1 MSLVGTEGTGPE
13 RNTSWGGSSNT
24 SWGGSSNTSWGGS
37 SNTSWGGGRGR
48 AVIAALA
55 LALPVL
61 AALPF
66 AAHSTNSHAQ
76 HTAALQVSAGAPG
89 RLGGGPSPFSSATG
103 RINVRELSGG
113 KFVGN
118 GKGQTIAVLDS
129 GVNDVPG
136 LAGRV
141 IQGADFT
148 GSGPADVYGH
158 GTFVATLAAGNGR
171 AADGNTTGIQGMA
184 PDARIVS
191 VKVADNAGRST
202 VGRVVAGLAWV
213 IQHRAQY
220 GITVVNMSLQEAN
233 PGSYLN
239 DPVDALAEAAWFSGI
254 TVVASSGNDATTV
267 QAGPGNDPFVITV

>member
-13 RNTSWGGSSNT
+13 RNTSWGGSSNTSWGGSSNT

-66 AAHSTNSHAQ
+66 AAHSTNSQAQ
-76 HTAALQVSAGAPG
+76 HTAALQVSAGAPV
-89 RLGGGPSPFSSATG
+89 RLDGAPSPFSSATG

-136 LAGRV
+136 LTGRV

-158 GTFVATLAAGNGR
+158 GTFVAA
-171 AADGNTTGIQGMA
+171 
-184 PDARIVS
+184 
-191 VKVADNAGRST
+191 
-202 VGRVVAGLAWV
+202 
-213 IQHRAQY
+213 
-220 GITVVNMSLQEAN
+220 
-233 PGSYLN
+233 
-239 DPVDALAEAAWFSGI
+239 
-254 TVVASSGNDATTV
+254 
-267 QAGPGNDPFVITV
+267 

>member
-37 SNTSWGGGRGR
+37 SNTSWGGSSNTSWGGGRGR
-48 AVIAALA
+48 TVIAALA
-55 LALPVL
+55 VALPVL

-66 AAHSTNSHAQ
+66 AAHSSGARTPHS
-76 HTAALQVSAGAPG
+76 AALQVSPGAPV
-89 RLGGGPSPFSSATG
+89 RLDGAPSPFSSTSG
-103 RINVRELSGG
+103 RINVRDLAGG

-148 GSGPADVYGH
+148 GTGPADVYGH
-158 GTFVATLAAGNGR
+158 GTFVAALAAGNGR
-171 AADGNTTGIQGMA
+171 AADGSASGIQGMA
-184 PDARIVS
+184 PNARIVS
-191 VKVADNAGRST
+191 VKVAD
-202 VGRVVAGLAWV
+202 
-213 IQHRAQY
+213 
-220 GITVVNMSLQEAN
+220 
-233 PGSYLN
+233 
-239 DPVDALAEAAWFSGI
+239 
-254 TVVASSGNDATTV
+254 
-267 QAGPGNDPFVITV
+267 